1 MFAIVFLVAV
11 AIAFLAMGYFR
22 RIWMTLVAIVPVAFI
37 AVFWQQG
44 VNSPCIAICA
54 LAAAAL
60 MGGNKFRQWREMNY
74 LRAEDH
80 VRELHYSLNCTK
92 EV

>member
-1 MFAIVFLVAV
+1 MFELAVLTAV
-11 AIAFLAMGYFR
+11 AAAFLAMGYFC
-22 RIWMTLVAIVPVAFI
+22 RIWMALVAIVLVAFI

-44 VNSPCIAICA
+44 VNSLCIAICA